1 MYYQPALINK
11 CCMKDPSHFTPLLNK
26 ILFQTIRDYI
36 SLKIILM
43 YDSFKIF
50 FNFQTLTLLFL
61 SFSTENVNPNMMIFR
76 TNI

>member
-1 MYYQPALINK
+1 
-11 CCMKDPSHFTPLLNK
+11 MKDPSHFTPLLNK